1 MARNEKVF
9 VAFVASPSDVEDERN
24 KLEEVVQ
31 ELNSTWGRNL
41 SARLELIRWE
51 THSYPGADQDAQ
63 AVINQQIGNEYDIFI
78 GIMWGRFGSP
88 TERAASGTEEEFHRV
103 WQRHQDGSDVKIMF
117 YFKDAPIAPSKLDP
131 KQLAKIQSFK
141 SKIGDEGVF
150 HWSFQTLESFEGLL
164 RVHLSRQ
171 LQAFQTTG
179 DAGAKETLVARTDDA
194 ARPSEDD
201 VGILDLKTT
210 GAAGAKETLVA
221 RTDDAARPS
230 EDDVG
235 ILDLMEVLD
244 ERFRTVAEIITRI
257 GSATDDLATRMNQR
271 TGEITKAIAGAEGG
285 LSHSEAKKLV
295 NTAADDMNRYVTR
308 ADAEIP
314 ILRETFRDG
323 VRALGKV
330 ATLAAD
336 FNQGDLSKV
345 KEDREIVTSLEILL
359 ANALEV
365 ILAFRHSIHSFPRMT
380 TMLNKAKRK
389 TLETLDELL
398 QVFEDGRR
406 DIKETGKVLDGILG
420 EESRIPNRASSAN
433 VSQ

>member
-24 KLEEVVQ
+24 KLEEVVK

-41 SARLELIRWE
+41 SACLELIRWE

-201 VGILDLKTT
+201 VGILDL
-210 GAAGAKETLVA
+210 
-221 RTDDAARPS
+221 
-230 EDDVG
+230 
-235 ILDLMEVLD
+235 MEVLD

-257 GSATDDLATRMNQR
+257 SSATDDLATRMNQR
-271 TGEITKAIAGAEGG
+271 TGEITKAIAGAEDG

-345 KEDREIVTSLEILL
+345 KEDREIVTSLEISL

-365 ILAFRHSIHSFPRMT
+365 ILAFRHSIHSVPRMT

-420 EESRIPNRASSAN
+420 EESRIPNRASN
-433 VSQ
+433 R

>member
-179 DAGAKETLVARTDDA
+179 D
-194 ARPSEDD
+194 
-201 VGILDLKTT
+201 
-210 GAAGAKETLVA
+210 AGAKETLVA

>member
-31 ELNSTWGRNL
+31 ELNSTWSRNL

-88 TERAASGTEEEFHRV
+88 TESAASGTEEEFHRV

-131 KQLAKIQSFK
+131 KQLDKIQSFK
-141 SKIGDEGVF
+141 LKIGAEGVF
-150 HWSFQTLESFEGLL
+150 HWSFRTLESFEGLL

-194 ARPSEDD
+194 A
-201 VGILDLKTT
+201 
-210 GAAGAKETLVA
+210 
-221 RTDDAARPS
+221 ARPS

-257 GSATDDLATRMNQR
+257 SSATDDLATRINQR

-359 ANALEV
+359 ANALEA

>member
-201 VGILDLKTT
+201 VGILDL
-210 GAAGAKETLVA
+210 
-221 RTDDAARPS
+221 
-230 EDDVG
+230 
-235 ILDLMEVLD
+235 MEVLD
-244 ERFRTVAEIITRI
+244 KRFRTVAEIITRI
-257 GSATDDLATRMNQR
+257 SSATDDLATRMNQR
-271 TGEITKAIAGAEGG
+271 SGEITKAIAGAEGG

-345 KEDREIVTSLEILL
+345 KEDREIVTSLEISL

-365 ILAFRHSIHSFPRMT
+365 ILAFRHSIHSVPRMT